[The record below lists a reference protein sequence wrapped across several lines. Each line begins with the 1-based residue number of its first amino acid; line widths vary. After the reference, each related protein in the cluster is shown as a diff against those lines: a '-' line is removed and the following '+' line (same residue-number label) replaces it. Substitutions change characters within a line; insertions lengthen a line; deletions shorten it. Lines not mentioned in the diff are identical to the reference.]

1 MATNP
6 AVPFWDEG
14 NTFTGHASAAVTGK
28 RFVSISG
35 PRVDGNPRVAHAAQ
49 GTNGKRAVGVA
60 AYDAPSGGK
69 VTVYSGPGIVMPVT
83 AAGAISA
90 GDDVYSDANGKATAT
105 SPGAGARPSGTALDD
120 AADGTDAVVKLA

>member
-35 PRVDGNPRVAHAAQ
+35 PRVDGNPSVAHAVGSA
-49 GTNGKRAVGVA
+49 TVKAVGVS
-60 AYDAPSGGK
+60 AYDAASGAK

-83 AAGAISA
+83 AGEAITAGAP
-90 GDDVYSDANGKATAT
+90 VYSAADGRAVDTA
-105 SPGAGARPSGTALDD
+105 PVAGALIAGYALDD
-120 AADGTDAVVKLA
+120 AALGADCPVKLA

>member
-28 RFVSISG
+28 RFVTISG
-35 PRVDGNPRVAHAAQ
+35 PRVEGNPAVAHAA
-49 GTNGKRAVGVA
+49 GTATTKAVGVA
-60 AYDAPSGGK
+60 AYDAAAGTK

-83 AAGAISA
+83 AGAAIAAGAPI
-90 GDDVYSDANGKATAT
+90 YSLADGRAT
-105 SPGAGARPSGTALDD
+105 SVATGNIVGWALDD
-120 AADGTDAVVKLA
+120 AAVGADCPVKLA

>member
-14 NTFTGHASAAVTGK
+14 NTFTGHASTAVTGK

-35 PRVDGNPRVAHAAQ
+35 ARVDGNPRVAHAVGSA
-49 GTNGKRAVGVA
+49 TVRAIGVA
-60 AYDAPSGGK
+60 AYDAASGAK

-83 AAGAISA
+83 AAGAITA
-90 GDDVYSDANGKATAT
+90 GQDVYSDAQGRATAT
-105 SPGAGARPSGTALDD
+105 QPAGARPAGVALDD
-120 AADGTDAVVKLA
+120 AADGTDAVIKLA

>member
-28 RFVSISG
+28 RFVNISG
-35 PRVDGNPRVAHAAQ
+35 PRVEGNPAVAHAVGSA
-49 GTNGKRAVGVA
+49 TVKPVGVS
-60 AYDAPSGGK
+60 AYDAAAGTK

-83 AAGAISA
+83 AGEAITAGAP
-90 GDDVYSDANGKATAT
+90 VYSAADGRAVDT
-105 SPGAGARPSGTALDD
+105 PPVAGALIAGYALDD
-120 AADGTDAVVKLA
+120 AADGDDAVIKLA